1 MPGEFSI
8 RKFCE
13 DDFSAYKELYNSV
26 YNRKIDEDYIKWS
39 EPLIY
44 LAIDEE
50 GKIVGA
56 NSFFIRKLSYEGK
69 EFTAVQSGDAMVLEE
84 YRGNGILAKM
94 ISFAMGDLKEEGYA
108 CIYGF
113 ANSDSYPSFH
123 KLDFISLHD
132 VNIYAKILNYSRMLK
147 ERFNKNPCAGALG
160 KIMDLF
166 MNTFALA
173 YSKEYEIKLHDEID
187 QNLIDYISNYEA
199 DCIHI
204 KKDKKYLDWRYK
216 NQPRGCYE
224 FVELSR
230 SGSTA
235 GIFIVRVSK
244 ETSNSREIVECFVK
258 NDNELAI
265 GFGMLSRFYRAKDID
280 FFETWDTGNISLEK
294 VYKKTKL
301 IKMRLNLYFII
312 KTLDEKYNFMN
323 DFEAWH
329 IFSGEYENI

>member
-1 MPGEFSI
+1 MSGEFSI
-8 RKFCE
+8 RKYCE

-26 YNRKIDEDYIKWS
+26 YGKEIDEDYIKWS
-39 EPLIY
+39 EPLLY
-44 LAIDEE
+44 LAINEE

-84 YRGNGILAKM
+84 YRGNGILTKM
-94 ISFAMGDLKEEGYA
+94 ISSAMGDLKEKGYS

-123 KLDFISLHD
+123 KLDFISLHN
-132 VNIYAKILNYSRMLK
+132 VNIYVKILNYSRMLK
-147 ERFNKNPCAGALG
+147 ARFNKNPCAGALG

-187 QNLIDYISNYEA
+187 QDLIDYISNCES
-199 DCIHI
+199 DHIHI
-204 KKDKKYLDWRYK
+204 KKDKQYLEWKYK
-216 NQPRGCYE
+216 NQPGECFE
-224 FVELSR
+224 FLELSR
-230 SGSTA
+230 AGCTA
-235 GIFIVRVSK
+235 GIFIVKVNKR
-244 ETSNSREIVECFVK
+244 TSNSREIAEFFIK

-265 GFGMLSRFYRAKDID
+265 GFGMLSRFYRAKDVD
-280 FFETWDTGNISLEK
+280 FFETWETGNISLEK

-301 IKMRLNLYFII
+301 IKTRMNLYFII

-329 IFSGEYENI
+329 IFSGE